1 MEERRNLYSSEKDI
15 EDKLIKKLQSLGYTY
30 RPDIRNNN
38 ELERNFREKFNRL
51 NGVKLTDTEFD
62 KLKEIII
69 NKDIFAASKQL
80 RDIDTLIRDDEIPL
94 HFKLLNIDD
103 WCQNEFEVINQLKMD
118 NNFSYHRYDVILLM
132 NGIPVVQIELKNHS
146 IVPKKAME
154 QIVAYKND
162 KGNGYTNSLLCFIQ
176 LFIISNEHSTL
187 YFANNRDEHFKFNS
201 DEQFLPLYKLA
212 DKDNNKI
219 TYLYDFADAF
229 LTKCTLAELI
239 NRYIVLVEYDSKILI
254 MRPYQI
260 YAVKSIIDCIDD
272 NRGNGYIWHTTGSGK
287 TLTSFKASTI
297 LKENNKIYK
306 CLFVVDRKDLD
317 SQTREEFNK
326 FQEGCVEENTNTAS
340 LVEKL
345 LSEDKKDK
353 IIVTT
358 IQKLGIALGSD
369 TITNKTDNKKIN
381 NPYKEQLKKL
391 KDRRF
396 VFIFDECHRSQFGD
410 NHKAIKTFFPNSQLF
425 GFTGTPI
432 FEENASKMKIEGNE
446 KSYFTTVDIF
456 EKELHKYTIT
466 NAIDDKTVLKFH
478 IEHYDR
484 TNREDNIKPSS
495 TIVKRK
501 VIDAILKKHQL
512 LTDNMRFNAI
522 FATSR
527 INDAIEYYNLFKEM
541 QEDSEYINRKL
552 NIACVFSPP
561 AEASKDIEQL
571 QEDLEQEKEDY
582 KEQPQEKKAALINI
596 INDYNK
602 QYKTNYN
609 INAFYDYYKD
619 IQTRIK
625 SQQYA
630 NKDFSKEK
638 KVDIVIV
645 VDMLLTGFD
654 SKYLNTMYVDKN
666 LKYHHL
672 IQAFSRTNR
681 ILNNT
686 KPYGN
691 IVDFRNQ
698 ENEVNDAVIL
708 FSGVESNDDIKN
720 IWLVEPY
727 NKVIDE
733 FEKSVKQLEDYIK
746 SHNLEFHPSSVANL
760 KGDEAKI
767 EFINLFRN
775 IQYIKTKLN
784 QYTEIPEDM
793 LEKIN
798 NIMPE
803 DDLRGFRSEYLE
815 AAQEMQEKA
824 NSKNDNNSDSEDE
837 KAGQTDIDI
846 QNIDF
851 EFVLFSSAII
861 DYDYI
866 IGLIS
871 KYTVSNV
878 DGTEEMTKEKLISIM
893 TSTSN
898 LLSEKQTI
906 IDYVDSLPTNIKL
919 SIEEIKKGYEE
930 FKNNQLN
937 IQVKNVANI
946 FSLNSSELLEFVKD
960 ICDTMIFDGEK
971 VDNMQWNM
979 ELNWREKAKKE
990 EELMSMLLPII
1001 KSVTKEKEVKGLSAY
1016 EN

>member
-1 MEERRNLYSSEKDI
+1 MENNKNIYSSEKEI
-15 EDKLIKKLQSLGYTY
+15 EERLIKKLQSLGYTY
-30 RPDIRNNN
+30 RPDIRTNN

-62 KLKEIII
+62 KLKDQII
-69 NKDIFAASKQL
+69 NKDIFTASKQL
-80 RDIDTLIRDDEIPL
+80 RGIDTLKRDDEIPL

-103 WCQNEFEVINQLKMD
+103 WCQNEFEVINQLKID
-118 NNFSYHRYDVILLM
+118 NDYSYHRYDVILLM
-132 NGIPVVQIELKNHS
+132 NGIPVIQIELKNHS

-176 LFIISNEHSTL
+176 LFIISNEHSTS

-201 DEQFLPLYKLA
+201 DETFLPLYKLA
-212 DKDNNKI
+212 DKNNNKI

-229 LTKCTLAELI
+229 LSKCTLAELI
-239 NRYIVLVEYDSKILI
+239 NRYIVLVEHDSKILI

-260 YAVKSIIDCIDD
+260 YAVKAIIDCINE

-297 LKENNKIYK
+297 LKENNNIYK

-317 SQTREEFNK
+317 SQTRDEFNK
-326 FQEGCVEENTNTAS
+326 FQEGCVEENINTAS

-358 IQKLGIALGSD
+358 IQKLGIALGND
-369 TITNKTDNKKIN
+369 TINNKTDDKKKP
-381 NPYKEQLKKL
+381 NPYKEQLKKIED
-391 KDRRF
+391 KRF

-410 NHKAIKTFFPNSQLF
+410 NHKAIKKFFPNSQLF

-432 FEENASKMKIEGNE
+432 FEENASRTKIQDNE
-446 KSYFTTVDIF
+446 QSYLTTEDIF

-478 IEHYDR
+478 VEHYDR

-495 TIVKRK
+495 SSVKRK
-501 VIDAILKKHQL
+501 IVDAILKKHQL
-512 LTDNMRFNAI
+512 LTDEMRFNSI
-522 FATSR
+522 FATYR

-541 QEDSEYINRKL
+541 QENNEYIKRKL
-552 NIACVFSPP
+552 NIACVFTPP
-561 AEASKDIEQL
+561 AETKDIEQI
-571 QEDLEQEKEDY
+571 QNDLPQEKEDY

-602 QYKTNYN
+602 QYGTNYN
-609 INAFYDYYKD
+609 INTFYDYYKD

-625 SQQYA
+625 SQQYT
-630 NKDFSKEK
+630 NKDFNYNK

-654 SKYLNTMYVDKN
+654 SKYLNTLYVDKN

-681 ILNNT
+681 VLNNT

-698 ENEVNDAVIL
+698 KEEVNEAVIL
-708 FSGVESNDDIKN
+708 FSGVENNDNVKN

-727 NKVIDE
+727 SNVIDE
-733 FEKSVKQLEDYIK
+733 FEISVKKLADYMH

-767 EFINLFRN
+767 EFIDLFRH
-775 IQYIKTKLN
+775 IQQTKTKLN
-784 QYTEIPEDM
+784 QYTEIPDDM
-793 LEKIN
+793 LKKIN

-815 AAQEMQEKA
+815 VAQEMQKKA
-824 NSKNDNNSDSEDE
+824 NSTNNKDDREEE
-837 KAGQTDIDI
+837 KADTTETDI

-866 IGLIS
+866 MELIS
-871 KYTVSNV
+871 KYITSSV

-898 LLSEKQTI
+898 LIEEKEMIT
-906 IDYVDSLPTNIKL
+906 DYINNLPTNKKL
-919 SIEEIKKGYEE
+919 SKEDIEKGYKE

-937 IQVKNVANI
+937 IQVTNVANK
-946 FSLNSSELLEFVKD
+946 FDLNSLELIEFVKD
-960 ICDTMIFDGEK
+960 ICDNMIFDGEK
-971 VDNMQWNM
+971 LDNIKWNM
-979 ELNWREKAKKE
+979 ELNWKEKAKKE
-990 EELMSMLLPII
+990 EELMHMLLPII
-1001 KSVTKEKEVKGLSAY
+1001 KSVTKEKEVKGLNAY
-1016 EN
+1016 DNN